1 MDCCCKP
8 SIILIPLQNFSG
20 LQGLNL
26 EQHFIDSLS
35 IMNLVYNL
43 TIGGT
48 CVNFESKREAV
59 SSASAFLVFFDVLL
73 RLLDQSAVSAKII
86 TVVSWDLCTFGFQ
99 ESDLLDFHHPN
110 PSKGYKLLIHC
121 IQPFH
126 LKYKVAMF
134 SW

>member
-26 EQHFIDSLS
+26 EHFIDSLS
-35 IMNLVYNL
+35 IMSLGYNL
-43 TIGGT
+43 TMGGT
-48 CVNFESKREAV
+48 CVNFESKREAK
-59 SSASAFLVFFDVLL
+59 SSASAFLVFWCPSKTARLKCCISQDHHSSFL
-73 RLLDQSAVSAKII
+73 RF
-86 TVVSWDLCTFGFQ
+86 CTFGFQ
-99 ESDLLDFHHPN
+99 ESDLLDFHHSIPY
-110 PSKGYKLLIHC
+110 KGYKLLIHC

-126 LKYKVAMF
+126 LKYKVALF